1 MFLWILGHI
10 HPANL
15 PIRSANHQHHRIF
28 LRRQILDVARFFDLE
43 DFASVLARF
52 QIRIARLQLQI
63 DALPACLPVVVF
75 EFDLA
80 INAPVNAPVGIRY
93 GAENLASLARNR
105 V

>member
-75 EFDLA
+75 EFDPSR
-80 INAPVNAPVGIRY
+80 N
-93 GAENLASLARNR
+93 SLRGGKSGQSR
-105 V
+105 PQSRMTFICPS